1 MHTKSTSQRGMSL
14 ISLMVAL
21 TIGTFVLAGL
31 FDIWYETRQTFSAQT
46 QLAQLQDNERM
57 ALTIIANTVQTAG
70 YYPVYENYGATP
82 PSPLL
87 TTSDVFTASG
97 SFGSQQTIFGTTASS
112 NGSDTLEIRFMADG
126 NTLDCLGQ
134 NDGATAAAPVLV
146 TNIYSVDGN
155 GNLQCAVALG
165 SAAAGTPQTLV
176 TGVSNFT
183 VLYNVNNGTTAAPTY
198 EYETASSVT
207 THNLWGEIQSLDI
220 ELTFANPLASV
231 QPTSPATLPVIS
243 RIVALTQ
250 TGD

>member
-1 MHTKSTSQRGMSL
+1 MKSTNQRGMSL

-31 FDIWYETRQTFSAQT
+31 FDIWYETRQTFGAQT

-70 YYPVYENYGATP
+70 YYPVYENYGTSP

-134 NDGATAAAPVLV
+134 NDTANTVV
-146 TNIYSVDGN
+146 TNIYSVDNKGD
-155 GNLQCAVALG
+155 LQCAVALG
-165 SAAAGTPQTLV
+165 NAAAGTPQTLV

-198 EYETASSVT
+198 EYETAANVT
-207 THNLWGEIQSLDI
+207 TNSLWGEIQSLDI
-220 ELTFANPLASV
+220 ELTFTNPLANV

>member
-1 MHTKSTSQRGMSL
+1 MNSSRQHGMSL

-31 FDIWYETRQTFSAQT
+31 FAVWFQTRQTFSAQA

-70 YYPVYENYGATP
+70 YYPVYENYGSSP

-87 TTSDVFTASG
+87 TLANAFPANGHFVVQQSVFGTYASG
-97 SFGSQQTIFGTTASS
+97 A
-112 NGSDTLEIRFMADG
+112 SDTLQIRFMADG

-134 NDGATAAAPVLV
+134 SDTANTVV
-146 TNIYSVDGN
+146 TNIYSVDAKGD
-155 GNLQCAVALG
+155 LQCAVALG
-165 SAAAGTPQTLV
+165 TAAAGTPQTLV

-183 VLYNVNNGTTAAPTY
+183 VLYNVDNGTSAAPTY
-198 EYETASSVT
+198 QYLTADKVTAANQWTSVR
-207 THNLWGEIQSLDI
+207 SLNI
-220 ELTFANPLASV
+220 LLTFTNPLYNM
-231 QPTSPATLPVIS
+231 QPGGGATLPQIS

-250 TGD
+250 NGI

>member
-1 MHTKSTSQRGMSL
+1 MTSTRQRGMSL
-14 ISLMVAL
+14 ISMMVAL
-21 TIGTFVLAGL
+21 TIGSFVLAGL
-31 FDIWYETRQTFSAQT
+31 FDIWYETRQTFGAQSE
-46 QLAQLQDNERM
+46 LAQLQDNERM

-70 YYPVYENYGATP
+70 YYPVYENYSATP

-97 SFGSQQTIFGTTASS
+97 SFTNQQTIYGTTASS

-134 NDGATAAAPVLV
+134 SDTKNTLV

-155 GNLQCAVALG
+155 GDLQCAVALG
-165 SAAAGTPQTLV
+165 SAAASTPQTLV

-183 VLYNVNNGTTAAPTY
+183 VLYNVNNGTSAAPTY
-198 EYETASSVT
+198 EYETATNVT
-207 THNLWGEIQSLDI
+207 ANSLWGEIQSVDI
-220 ELTFANPLASV
+220 ELTFTNPLSSV
-231 QPTSPATLPVIS
+231 QPGSPKTLPVIS
-243 RIVALTQ
+243 RIIALTQ